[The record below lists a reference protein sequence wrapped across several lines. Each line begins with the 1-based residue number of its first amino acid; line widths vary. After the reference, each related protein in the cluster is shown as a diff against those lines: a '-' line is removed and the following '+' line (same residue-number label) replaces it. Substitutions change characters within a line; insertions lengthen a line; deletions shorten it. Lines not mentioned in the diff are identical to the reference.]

1 MANFSYKAR
10 ASKVGIFVFAV
21 SIWAAAP
28 ALAANADGR
37 FAVRGNGADRCDVYQ
52 AALTA
57 KDSVKIDRYAAWL
70 MGYVSASNRL
80 IAKTFDTLPTLAG
93 ADMLGIVAV
102 VCRSQ
107 PAASIE
113 TAAAQSLNAISAVR
127 LLQDTPAVS
136 VVSDGK
142 SLQIR
147 SEAIA
152 TLQANLAAKKLY
164 NGPTDGAFS
173 PQLAKAIKAFQAL
186 ERLPASG
193 LPDVDTVIR
202 AGLVKR

>member
-1 MANFSYKAR
+1 MKSSFMCAV
-10 ASKVGIFVFAV
+10 SKMGLFVCAV
-21 SIWAAAP
+21 SICAASP
-28 ALAANADGR
+28 VLAANADGR
-37 FAVRGNGADRCDVYQ
+37 FAVRGDGADRCDAYQ
-52 AALTA
+52 AALAA

-93 ADMLGIVAV
+93 ADMLGIVAI

-107 PAASIE
+107 PASTVE
-113 TAAAQSLNAISAVR
+113 TAAAQSLNAISSVR
-127 LLQDTPAVS
+127 LLRDTPAVS

-142 SLQIR
+142 SVQIR
-147 SEAIA
+147 AEAIA

-164 NGPTDGAFS
+164 SGPVDGAFS
-173 PQLAKAIKAFQAL
+173 PQLAKAIKAFQTS

-193 LPDVDTVIR
+193 LPDVDTIIR
-202 AGLVKR
+202 AGLVRR